1 MQKKSKISVD
11 VGAALLVNDVVDPS
25 IDAIEPSK
33 KKLQDLTD
41 RDLEKHERD
50 KSLNSWE
57 AFIFETQ
64 DKLYQDKYQ
73 AVVAEEEK
81 EQLSGKLSKASGW
94 MDEEGYTAGTKELKE
109 KLSELR
115 KVCKPISSGWMSA
128 GSGQT
133 AWPPSTAGS
142 TSPPSSSKAL
152 NLSLRL
158 TKSLLMWS

>member
-1 MQKKSKISVD
+1 M
-11 VGAALLVNDVVDPS
+11 PS
-25 IDAIEPSK
+25 SSK

-41 RDLEKHERD
+41 RDLEKHERE
-50 KSLNSWE
+50 KSPNSRE

-115 KVCKPISSGWMSA
+115 KVCKPISSGWTSA

-142 TSPPSSSKAL
+142 TSLPSSSKAL
-152 NLSLRL
+152 KLIPEIDQIFTDVELKTEDCL
-158 TKSLLMWS
+158 EE

>member
-11 VGAALLVNDVVDPS
+11 VGADLLVNDVVDPS

-41 RDLEKHERD
+41 RDLEKHERE
-50 KSLNSWE
+50 KSPNSRE

-81 EQLSGKLSKASGW
+81 EQLSGNLSEASGW

-115 KVCKPISSGWMSA
+115 KVCKPMFFRVDERRK
-128 GSGQT
+128 
-133 AWPPSTAGS
+133 WPDRLAALDSRLNQSTFFLKGAK
-142 TSPPSSSKAL
+142 TYP
-152 NLSLRL
+152 
-158 TKSLLMWS
+158 